1 MTLRSILQWYLT
13 YWRRVDYV
21 GTKKCGVPH
30 GRGRI
35 LAREFADFHFAEYE
49 GEFVDGLFHGHGRLR
64 YIDWGADCG
73 DQEYEGD
80 FVHGQ
85 RGPVGTLR
93 KRNGEIYEGTFENG
107 WPSGRGTATWP
118 NGRAYSGEFHSG
130 EPGWEGFWTW
140 PGQKPRHGRI
150 TDHYH
155 QHSIGP
161 GPIPNPWQY
170 RLELE
175 EGAVYCGGCHQGWP
189 DGQGIWTFPDGTQ
202 YDGKFVDGI
211 AQEPGRL
218 TLSDGTVKQGR
229 FSLSPGGFANAD

>member
-1 MTLRSILQWYLT
+1 MAKLPEPNMTLRSILQWYLT

-64 YIDWGADCG
+64 YIDW
-73 DQEYEGD
+73 
-80 FVHGQ
+80 
-85 RGPVGTLR
+85 
-93 KRNGEIYEGTFENG
+93 
-107 WPSGRGTATWP
+107 GTATWP

-218 TLSDGTVKQGR
+218 TLSDGTVKEGR